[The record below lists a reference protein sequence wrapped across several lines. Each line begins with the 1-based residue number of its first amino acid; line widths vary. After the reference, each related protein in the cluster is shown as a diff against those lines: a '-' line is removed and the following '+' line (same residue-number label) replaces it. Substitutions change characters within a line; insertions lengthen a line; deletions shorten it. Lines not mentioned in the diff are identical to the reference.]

1 MLVALTRA
9 KKRVYLINTI
19 GKSVSKFIESIDPE
33 DLKTEEI
40 QAKQENKD

>member
-9 KKRVYLINTI
+9 KKRIYFINTI
-19 GKSVSKFIESIDPE
+19 GKSISNFIESIDPE

-40 QAKQENKD
+40 QAKKKKKD